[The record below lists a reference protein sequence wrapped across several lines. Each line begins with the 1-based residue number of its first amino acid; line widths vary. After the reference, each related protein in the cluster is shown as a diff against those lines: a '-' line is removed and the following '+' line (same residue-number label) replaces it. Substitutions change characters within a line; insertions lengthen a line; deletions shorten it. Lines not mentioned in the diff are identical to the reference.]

1 MPILL
6 VTRDHTDVVG
16 RNAEF
21 PKIPR
26 RVLRFRERRKYPSYC
41 FYKRFHDLVLFRSKR
56 SSKRPPAMVFH
67 SDMEYAYAI
76 DDILSTMIHPI
87 QRLVFSVV
95 LIALF
100 TLPRGGAQTRK
111 PTPPKSLRLYVL
123 DCGKI
128 TVANGD
134 SMGFKPGE
142 LATANMIT
150 PCFLI
155 VHPKGT
161 MMWDTGEIPD
171 SAFASGVS
179 PATQGAFTVDRP
191 LLPQLAAIGY
201 TPADITFLALSHYH
215 GDHVANANAFA
226 GSTWIVQQGDRDAI
240 FAPRPANAP
249 RMGAVPNPAFFTD
262 LANSKTIVLNGEDH
276 DVFGDGT
283 VVIKFTPGHTPGHQ
297 SLFLKLAKTG
307 PVLLSGDLY
316 HYPEEITYKRIPSF
330 DTDKEQTAKSR
341 AMIEEFVKKNNAQ
354 LWIQHDYTAG
364 IKRRIAPEFYE

>member
-1 MPILL
+1 MTKQIICSAFA
-6 VTRDHTDVVG
+6 G
-16 RNAEF
+16 A
-21 PKIPR
+21 
-26 RVLRFRERRKYPSYC
+26 
-41 FYKRFHDLVLFRSKR
+41 
-56 SSKRPPAMVFH
+56 
-67 SDMEYAYAI
+67 
-76 DDILSTMIHPI
+76 
-87 QRLVFSVV
+87 
-95 LIALF
+95 ALF
-100 TLPRGGAQTRK
+100 ALWTVPAGLVQSGK
-111 PTPPKSLRLYVL
+111 PASPKSLRLYVL

-142 LATANMIT
+142 LATSNMVT

-155 VHPKGT
+155 VHPRGT

-171 SAFASGVS
+171 SAFASGIS
-179 PATQGAFTVDRP
+179 PAKQGAFTVDRP

-201 TPADITFLALSHYH
+201 KPADITYLALSHYH

-226 GSTWIVQQGDRDAI
+226 GSTWIVQKGDRDAI
-240 FAPRPANAP
+240 FAPRPENQKGKLGQVAEA
-249 RMGAVPNPAFFTD
+249 AYFTE
-262 LANSKTIVLNGEDH
+262 LAKSKVLLLKGEDH

-330 DTDKEQTAKSR
+330 DFDKEQTAKSR
-341 AMIEEFVKKNNAQ
+341 AMIEEFVKKNKAQ

-364 IKRRIAPEFYE
+364 IKRKIAPEYYE